1 MDLYN
6 RTLNRCLHLELTS
19 SGAYAVRSRAAVAI
33 GGVQG
38 NRGARRL
45 QQSGADVQG
54 SSLLVLNSVHGIC
67 AALAKTD
74 LVCDGLS
81 RLNRVE
87 HLQAVL
93 ESFNAGGGSDELT
106 YFTSPGTGLPANVGP
121 SAGISVFSQARRTS
135 LVGGNVQVTLQPAF
149 PAGKRPRSPPPNAV
163 ASSTSPRSSP
173 RPGTPPPQNSTP
185 AKERS
190 PVRGR
195 SLSPVRSGAV
205 ASGPAQKSAR
215 NALANTACTALN
227 SVFSQLSTPKE
238 RILQLN
244 VETREL
250 LSVAVRVARVEQGL
264 LQRAVETT
272 SDAAAVRR
280 AMPLQLQRVAK
291 SIDFEIGRFLDFMV
305 TSSETPPSSSGL
317 REKIYNIYEA
327 EASDRLAHLYE
338 DMSVVK
344 DFRRHRGEKR
354 ERYIREKVIEAIISS
369 EMARARSANSHRMDD
384 WRAAQGFAAMASG
397 RTNSDIN
404 RAATSAAGP
413 ASRQTLSKRA
423 HAHYAKETR
432 NLVERGAQD
441 ERLIVRM

>member
-1 MDLYN
+1 
-6 RTLNRCLHLELTS
+6 
-19 SGAYAVRSRAAVAI
+19 
-33 GGVQG
+33 
-38 NRGARRL
+38 
-45 QQSGADVQG
+45 
-54 SSLLVLNSVHGIC
+54 
-67 AALAKTD
+67 
-74 LVCDGLS
+74 
-81 RLNRVE
+81 
-87 HLQAVL
+87 
-93 ESFNAGGGSDELT
+93 
-106 YFTSPGTGLPANVGP
+106 
-121 SAGISVFSQARRTS
+121 
-135 LVGGNVQVTLQPAF
+135 
-149 PAGKRPRSPPPNAV
+149 
-163 ASSTSPRSSP
+163 
-173 RPGTPPPQNSTP
+173 
-185 AKERS
+185 
-190 PVRGR
+190 
-195 SLSPVRSGAV
+195 
-205 ASGPAQKSAR
+205 
-215 NALANTACTALN
+215 
-227 SVFSQLSTPKE
+227 
-238 RILQLN
+238 LN